1 VELISSYTHAEKQ
14 SMRLAL
20 SVLLI
25 LTLVA
30 PASPQ
35 EGGRP
40 SVTDAQ
46 AGDTGPRSKV
56 AEVKVPKGT
65 PVEIETAYEVSSATA
80 EEGDAISFRV
90 VSPVKVD
97 GVTVIAA
104 GALATGLIVKAK
116 KRGHWGRAGQLG
128 WSMRDTVAVD
138 DQRVPLQFGRVTEG
152 EGKGGEVATKTVV
165 TGVLLWPI
173 APVALLWGFKKGKH
187 AVVPLGKR
195 VEAFTSADVVV
206 RVVEAH

>member
-1 VELISSYTHAEKQ
+1 
-14 SMRLAL
+14 MRLSL

-25 LTLVA
+25 LTLAA
-30 PASPQ
+30 PASTAGRPAQ
-35 EGGRP
+35 ETLAREGGRP
-40 SVTDAQ
+40 PVEGGQ
-46 AGDTGPRSKV
+46 AGGAEDPRLKV
-56 AEVKVPKGT
+56 TEVKVPKGT
-65 PVEIETAYEVSSATA
+65 PVEVETAYEVSSANA

-104 GALATGLIVKAK
+104 GALATGLIEKAK
-116 KRGHWGRAGQLG
+116 RRGHWGRAGQLG

-138 DQRVPLQFGRVTEG
+138 EQRVPLQFGRATQG

-173 APVALLWGFKKGKH
+173 APVALLWGFKKGKN
-187 AVVPLGKR
+187 AVIPVGKR
-195 VEAFTSADVVV
+195 VEAFTSADLVV
-206 RVVEAH
+206 RAAEAR

>member
-1 VELISSYTHAEKQ
+1 
-14 SMRLAL
+14 MRLSL

-25 LTLVA
+25 LTLAA
-30 PASPQ
+30 PASPAGRAAPETFAQ

-40 SVTDAQ
+40 PVTGGQ
-46 AGDTGPRSKV
+46 AGGAEETRPKV
-56 AEVKVPKGT
+56 TEVKVPKGT
-65 PVEIETAYEVSSATA
+65 PVEIETAYEVSSANA

-104 GALATGLIVKAK
+104 GALATGLIEKAK
-116 KRGHWGRAGQLG
+116 RRGHWGRPGQLG

-138 DQRVPLQFGRVTEG
+138 GQRVPLQFGRATRG

-173 APVALLWGFKKGKH
+173 APVALLWGFKKGKN
-187 AVVPLGKR
+187 AIIPVGKR
-195 VEAFTSADVVV
+195 VEAFTSADLVV
-206 RVVEAH
+206 RAAEAR